1 MRRFFASI
9 MVVLICFNNSRCTKY
24 VDPPIPE
31 TQRLLMTGSWILTY
45 TDSISIDSTNTV
57 HYYHLPARDCERSEP
72 ITFADSFKY
81 YIHLVCDQ
89 PVPGSLTGVWTYGA
103 DSMLAYGL
111 QTDTG
116 LSTFLNT
123 AKLLFINSD
132 SLKLGQPSSF
142 ASPDDRYQFYVE
154 KTYSR

>member
-1 MRRFFASI
+1 MPRFFALVMI
-9 MVVLICFNNSRCTKY
+9 VFVCFCNSKCTRY

-31 TQRLLMTGSWILTY
+31 TQILLMTGSWILAY

-72 ITFADSFKY
+72 VTFADSFKY
-81 YIHLVCDQ
+81 YIQLVCDR
-89 PVPGSLTGVWTYGA
+89 PVPGALTGDWNYSA
-103 DSMLAYGL
+103 DSTLGYGL

-116 LSTFLNT
+116 CCVSLNI
-123 AKLLFINSD
+123 AKLLFINAD
-132 SLKLGQPSSF
+132 SLKLGQLSSF